1 MNERRLHALS
11 AGEPGQGPVLYWMHR
26 EHRARD
32 NWGLLHAQGVAL
44 RAGRPLAVVYGLADT
59 FLGATMRQFGFLL
72 DGLRLVEAELSA
84 LNIPFFLL
92 RGDPPEE
99 IARFAGHHG
108 AHTVVTD
115 FDSLRLKRQWLA
127 RAAKALACPLVEADS
142 RNVCPCR
149 AVSDKREYMARTIR
163 PKIMRLLPEFL
174 EPFPALAPHPV
185 PWPGHGPANDFLA
198 ARAALAVD
206 RSVAEVDW
214 ARPGTDAGMKML
226 RAFTAERLPRYHERN
241 DPNAGAVSLLSPWLH
256 FGMISAQRVALEALR
271 ATAPAEARDS
281 FVEELVVRRELAD
294 NFCLHAPDYD
304 SVSCFPDW
312 AARSLDKHRGDERP
326 WLYGL
331 DDLEGAATHDPL
343 WNAAQRQMVR
353 RGHMHGWLRMYW
365 AKKILEWSATP
376 EEALRAAIFLNDRY
390 QLDGREANGYAGIA
404 WALGGVHD
412 RPWAERP
419 VFGSVRYMNFAGAR
433 RKFDV
438 AAFVSAFGDARDRE
452 LLTAMR

>member
-1 MNERRLHALS
+1 
-11 AGEPGQGPVLYWMHR
+11 
-26 EHRARD
+26 
-32 NWGLLHAQGVAL
+32 
-44 RAGRPLAVVYGLADT
+44 
-59 FLGATMRQFGFLL
+59 
-72 DGLRLVEAELSA
+72 
-84 LNIPFFLL
+84 
-92 RGDPPEE
+92 
-99 IARFAGHHG
+99 
-108 AHTVVTD
+108 
-115 FDSLRLKRQWLA
+115 
-127 RAAKALACPLVEADS
+127 VEADS
-142 RNVCPCR
+142 RNICPCR

-185 PWPGHGPANDFLA
+185 PWPGHGPANYFVA

-214 ARPGTDAGMKML
+214 ARPGTDAGMAML
-226 RAFTAERLPRYHERN
+226 RTFMAERLPRYHERN
-241 DPNAGAVSLLSPWLH
+241 DPNADAVSLLSPWLH

-412 RPWAERP
+412 RPWAKRP

-438 AAFVSAFGDARDRE
+438 AAFVSAFGDAHDRE